1 MSERAA
7 SGEVGPRQSFLRGT
21 DYFSRWIDYDQ
32 AQIERMTAQIRNRGP
47 NPKVD
52 AQFVFKIFTK
62 RYELLIEKYS
72 RGDPLDELHDMLPD
86 VVAGWEWARRE
97 ESVAF
102 SAAEMA
108 RRHGFRENF
117 DAYSLALWMV
127 SIALCLEVDDALF
140 RRIVDLVGNEGEDRL
155 YERLVAARIASRRST
170 ETLVY
175 PKPYE
180 LLDAAI
186 DERDVGDRDRLVLR
200 FLKAWYPGMRRAY
213 WHDCHKGKD
222 GGGYFGYWCF
232 EAAGVTRAFGFDD
245 AAWRDDPH
253 YPKDLAA
260 FRRR

>member
-1 MSERAA
+1 MTDSAGNQDVRQTFIADRSYFDNSIA
-7 SGEVGPRQSFLRGT
+7 FKQDVAIPRML
-21 DYFSRWIDYDQ
+21 
-32 AQIERMTAQIRNRGP
+32 AQTATAPG
-47 NPKVD
+47 NPQYR
-52 AQFVFKIFTK
+52 AQFVFQIFVE
-62 RYELLIEKYS
+62 RYELLIQRYS
-72 RGDPLDELHDMLPD
+72 RGDDLDELRAMLPE
-86 VVAGWEWARRE
+86 VLGGWEWARRE
-97 ESVAF
+97 EEKVFDAG
-102 SAAEMA
+102 AMR

-127 SIALCLEVDDALF
+127 SIALCLEVDDTLF
-140 RRIVDLVGNEGEDRL
+140 RRIVHLVGNEGEDRL

-170 ETLVY
+170 RTLVY

-186 DERDVGDRDRLVLR
+186 DEKDAADRDRLVLR

-245 AAWRDDPH
+245 AAWRDDPY

-260 FRRR
+260 LSSA